1 MHSTISNVIP
11 SQVKESLDNAD
22 NLFSSWKR
30 IQQTVKSPN
39 NQELLWTAEEL
50 TSCLDAVEQD
60 LDDLDEA
67 LSAAKANPEQ
77 FHLSTHILNTRQQFI
92 AQSRNTIQSIRN
104 IMVNPPLKQ
113 QDSSMV
119 IVFV

>member
-1 MHSTISNVIP
+1 M
-11 SQVKESLDNAD
+11 
-22 NLFSSWKR
+22 
-30 IQQTVKSPN
+30 
-39 NQELLWTAEEL
+39 
-50 TSCLDAVEQD
+50 EQD

-104 IMVNPPLKQ
+104 VMVNPPSKLQ
-113 QDSSMV
+113 ESSSVSAYM
-119 IVFV
+119 